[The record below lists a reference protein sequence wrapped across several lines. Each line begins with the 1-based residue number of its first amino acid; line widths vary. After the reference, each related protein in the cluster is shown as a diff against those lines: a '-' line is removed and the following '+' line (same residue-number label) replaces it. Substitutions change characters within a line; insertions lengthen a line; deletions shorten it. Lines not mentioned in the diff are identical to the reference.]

1 MTSSHRSPG
10 KRGAGRAAVASLLA
24 LAAVGWGGSAQA
36 ATGSSAASAK
46 VVAPI
51 AISTGLTGANS
62 LRFGS
67 FSSTGTAGTVV
78 ISATGGRTFS
88 SDTVFKGVGTG
99 QAPFGAAQFN
109 VTGEANLT
117 YAITL
122 PTGDV
127 TLIHTV
133 DNTKTMLVN
142 AFISNPSAT
151 GSGNLGAGGSQT
163 LAVGATLNVG
173 ATPTAGSYTGS
184 FDVSVDYN

>member
-1 MTSSHRSPG
+1 MTSFHRSPG
-10 KRGAGRAAVASLLA
+10 KRGAGRAAVASLFV
-24 LAAVGWGGSAQA
+24 LAAGWGGSAQA

-78 ISATGGRTFS
+78 ISALGARTFS

-99 QAPFGAAQFN
+99 QASFGTANFA

-122 PTGDV
+122 PTADV
-127 TLIHTV
+127 TLTHTG

-142 AFISNPSAT
+142 AFTSNPASPGT
-151 GSGNLGAGGSQT
+151 LSAGGSQT